1 MTPQDESQAVGDL
14 VLKRKKADE
23 RLTLLQAEGKK
34 IGEYLVGLGTQ
45 LQNSPAYAVF
55 DQQSIDSRFSSAP
68 VFTRA
73 DYPSLDALLK
83 LGDDARRTILEINS
97 CAESLKKFGL

>member
-23 RLTLLQAEGKK
+23 RLALLQAEGKK
-34 IGEYLVGLGTQ
+34 IGEYLVLLGTQ
-45 LQNSPAYAVF
+45 LQNSPAYTVF
-55 DQQSIDSRFSSAP
+55 DQQSVDGSFRSAN
-68 VFTRA
+68 VFVRA
-73 DYPSLDALLK
+73 DYPSLDALLR

-97 CAESLKKFGL
+97 CTESLKKFGL